1 MRTSP
6 PCPTGVLLT
15 LLLAGALPGAPAGA
29 QDAAPPADR
38 FAETVEIEVVNVDV
52 VVVDKQGQPVV
63 GLTPADFRIFE
74 DGEARDITNFYASEG
89 VAQAFE
95 RHRAGDR
102 VAVPD
107 EETPGQIRR
116 IAILFDTNTLV
127 HRDRN
132 RAVEAAERFVSEKF
146 DGSYEWAV
154 IAYGDDVRLLQPFT
168 ADKIDVVNALA
179 AVKRLSLPQRRS
191 GGPSDYLLSEDAAS
205 ARIRQR
211 VRAVDARGT
220 GGVTM
225 QDFEVRERVLEN
237 LRTARKTAAAAVNT
251 MRAYGRLSG
260 RKSLILVSGVLEN
273 LPTPSQLL
281 GGGFPGASQ
290 DQDRA
295 DPMLV
300 TLQQEL
306 QTVLGAMVQTA
317 NAAGFSIYPMSA
329 LGLVDPTAPH
339 HDIERKNSPYLDSF
353 GSQPTGQDVESSP
366 RLLADGTGGR
376 FFQSTKYY
384 EAFHEIDAATSNAYV
399 LGFRTVRL
407 PDRRYHR
414 IRVEVNQP
422 GLEVRAREGYLHL
435 STADRLLE
443 ELSTPLVFPKEQG
456 EIPVHVSIAPTA
468 PEAASERLVTVS
480 GAIPVRDI
488 TLLPQGERSYGRVQI
503 YLAVYDAEGRLM
515 DIVPTSQDV
524 EVESERL
531 AQVLDAGETASFA
544 LKVRLKPGT
553 YTFSMTLMDQVSSR
567 FGTALERRAI

>member
-6 PCPTGVLLT
+6 PCSAAILSVLT
-15 LLLAGALPGAPAGA
+15 IAAFLPGAPARA
-29 QDAAPPADR
+29 QEAVAPPGQ

-52 VVVDKQGQPVV
+52 VVVDKHGQPVI
-63 GLTPADFRIFE
+63 GLTPSDFKVFE
-74 DGEARDITNFYASEG
+74 DGEPREVTNFYASEG
-89 VAQAFE
+89 TAATFE

-102 VAVPD
+102 VAAPPADPLQV
-107 EETPGQIRR
+107 RR
-116 IAILFDTNTLV
+116 IALLFDTNTLL

-154 IAYGDDVRLLQPFT
+154 IAYGTEVRILQPFT
-168 ADKIDVVNALA
+168 ADKLTVMSALTR
-179 AVKRLSLPQRRS
+179 VKDLPLPQRR
-191 GGPSDYLLSEDAAS
+191 GGPSEALISEDPAS
-205 ARIRQR
+205 TRVQQR
-211 VRAVDARGT
+211 VRAIDSRGGNNPT
-220 GGVTM
+220 L

-237 LRTARKTAAAAVNT
+237 LRMARRTASAAVNT
-251 MRAYGRLSG
+251 MRAYSRLSG
-260 RKSLILVSGVLEN
+260 RKSLVLISGVLES

-281 GGGFPGASQ
+281 GKSFPGAGQ
-290 DQDRA
+290 DQDRS

-306 QTVLGAMVQTA
+306 QLILGAMIQTA
-317 NAAGFSIYPMSA
+317 NSSGFSIYPMSA
-329 LGLVDPTAPH
+329 LGVTAPSAPH
-339 HDIERKNSPYLDSF
+339 LDIEQRNSPFFDSF
-353 GSQPTGQDVESSP
+353 GEVPGGKDVESSP
-366 RLLADGTGGR
+366 RLLAEGTGGR

-399 LGFRTVRL
+399 LGFRTVRP

-414 IRVEVNQP
+414 IRVEVTRP

-456 EIPVHVSIAPTA
+456 EIPVRVSIAPET
-468 PEAASERLVTVS
+468 PEEKNDRLVTVS
-480 GAIPVRDI
+480 GAIPVREI
-488 TLLPQGERSYGRVQI
+488 TLLPQGESSYGRIQV
-503 YLAVYDAEGRLM
+503 YLAVYDAEGKLM
-515 DIVPTSQDV
+515 DIVPTTQDV
-524 EVESERL
+524 QVESDRL
-531 AQVLDAGETASFA
+531 SQVIAAGEAASFA
-544 LKVRLKPGT
+544 VKVRLKPGT

>member
-6 PCPTGVLLT
+6 PCTVGIVAI
-15 LLLAGALPGAPAGA
+15 LLLCAAPGSTARAQETGAPV
-29 QDAAPPADR
+29 DR
-38 FAETVEIEVVNVDV
+38 FAETVEVEVVNVDV
-52 VVVDKQGQPVV
+52 VVVDRQGQPVV
-63 GLTPADFRIFE
+63 GLGPADFRIFE
-74 DGEARDITNFYASEG
+74 DGEPREITNFYASEG
-89 VAQAFE
+89 AAQAFE

-102 VAVPD
+102 VAAP
-107 EETPGQIRR
+107 EEASPGQVRR

-154 IAYGDDVRLLQPFT
+154 IAYGDDVRVMQPFT
-168 ADKIDVVNALA
+168 ADKIAVVNALA
-179 AVKRLSLPQRRS
+179 EVKRLSLPQRRT
-191 GGPSDYLLSEDAAS
+191 GGPSDFLLSEDAAS

-211 VRAVDARGT
+211 VRAVDTRGSQ
-220 GGVTM
+220 GVTM

-251 MRAYGRLSG
+251 MRAYGRLPG

-295 DPMLV
+295 DPMLI

-353 GSQPTGQDVESSP
+353 GAQPTGQDVESSP

-384 EAFHEIDAATSNAYV
+384 EAFHEIDASTANAYV
-399 LGFRTVRL
+399 LGFRTVRP

-422 GLEVRAREGYLHL
+422 GLEARAREGYLHL

-456 EIPVHVSIAPTA
+456 EIPVHVSVAPTTPA
-468 PEAASERLVTVS
+468 ETDERLVTVS
-480 GAIPVRDI
+480 GAIPVREI

-515 DIVPTSQDV
+515 DIIPNTQDV
-524 EVESERL
+524 QVESDRID
-531 AQVLDAGETASFA
+531 QVLATGEAASFA